1 MFPADEWRSE
11 AFARA
16 TTVVGLAISAS
27 HENVNASNN
36 RRNFIVVTRNTQSW
50 IAQTCTIRTN
60 CESVMDDRGVMRD
73 SRFKMRDASDE

>member
-1 MFPADEWRSE
+1 VFPADERRSE

-36 RRNFIVVTRNTQSW
+36 RRNFIVVTRNTK
-50 IAQTCTIRTN
+50 T
-60 CESVMDDRGVMRD
+60 D
-73 SRFKMRDASDE
+73 SFRFG